1 MIDLYY
7 FEYSAPCRAVMLC
20 AKALGIPLNK
30 IRLNLPKREQLNP
43 DFVAINPQH
52 CVPTL
57 VDGDLALWD
66 SHAICTY
73 LASQYGKDD
82 TFYPKCPKKRAA
94 VDKLLYFEV
103 GVLYKRFREYFI
115 PSVMKGEAPDLSAL
129 EATKEALQWFN
140 DYHLAG
146 HDFCVGNNLTVADF
160 SLVATISSIF
170 ELGIDMSNYPNI
182 IEWFERCKTQ
192 MPGYETENE
201 GVKPYAVFLK
211 SKMAEA
217 QS

>member
-103 GVLYKRFREYFI
+103 GVLYKRFREYF
-115 PSVMKGEAPDLSAL
+115 PV
-129 EATKEALQWFN
+129 TT
-140 DYHLAG
+140 
-146 HDFCVGNNLTVADF
+146 FCVGNNLTVADF

-182 IEWFERCKTQ
+182 IEWFERCKTE